1 MDYMSSASARFA
13 HSGPLA
19 PSLLCR
25 PVCYR
30 MWQPHVTVSQ
40 SLPARLHRPGTAHQ
54 RDSSLCFLT
63 SCTSLTFG
71 IFLGDLN
78 NSHAGNSHPPLSF
91 LFVMKAFIMEKHQ
104 IFLKWVTVHAGLRKG
119 FSQQVDQQRK
129 SWTWGRM
136 SPLTLRSVC
145 GLDLNTTL
153 YSVLDILES
162 FLRRFDLL
170 SDQKSAGMM
179 NIDGHSLTANL
190 CIMLL
195 LPLSFKLD
203 PHLMKFFRL

>member
-1 MDYMSSASARFA
+1 MDYMSSASVRSAR
-13 HSGPLA
+13 SGPPA

-25 PVCYR
+25 PVCYH

-40 SLPARLHRPGTAHQ
+40 SLPARLHRPGTEHQ
-54 RDSSLCFLT
+54 RESSLCFLT
-63 SCTSLTFG
+63 CCTSWTFG

-78 NSHAGNSHPPLSF
+78 NSHAGNSPPPPSWCHF
-91 LFVMKAFIMEKHQ
+91 LLVMKAFIMEKHQ
-104 IFLKWVTVHAGLRKG
+104 ILKWVTVHAGLRKG

-145 GLDLNTTL
+145 GLNLNATL
-153 YSVLDILES
+153 CSVLDILDS

-170 SDQKSAGMM
+170 SDQKSARMM
-179 NIDGHSLTANL
+179 NIDGNSSGYNITHGW
-190 CIMLL
+190 IIVEM
-195 LPLSFKLD
+195 
-203 PHLMKFFRL
+203 

>member
-1 MDYMSSASARFA
+1 MSSASVRFA

-78 NSHAGNSHPPLSF
+78 NSHAGNAHPPPLLPVCDES
-91 LFVMKAFIMEKHQ
+91 LYYGETSNIPKVSHCSCRAEKRLQ
-104 IFLKWVTVHAGLRKG
+104 
-119 FSQQVDQQRK
+119 
-129 SWTWGRM
+129 
-136 SPLTLRSVC
+136 
-145 GLDLNTTL
+145 
-153 YSVLDILES
+153 
-162 FLRRFDLL
+162 
-170 SDQKSAGMM
+170 SAGGSAKEELNMRP
-179 NIDGHSLTANL
+179 NEPTDT
-190 CIMLL
+190 
-195 LPLSFKLD
+195 P
-203 PHLMKFFRL
+203 